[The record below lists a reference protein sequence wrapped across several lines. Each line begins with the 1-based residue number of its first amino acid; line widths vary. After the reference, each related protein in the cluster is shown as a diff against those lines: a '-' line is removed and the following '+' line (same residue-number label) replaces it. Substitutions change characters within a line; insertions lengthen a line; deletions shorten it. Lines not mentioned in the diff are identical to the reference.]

1 MSKLSKRNTN
11 GDLWKPR
18 NAEDAKWLELM
29 SRRDIVGIR
38 YLQAAKLKRK
48 RKLEKPERMFL
59 KEFESDRR
67 RVLRDPEAAWQKGF
81 DSIHRGLM
89 LIESIIHEKRAQNI
103 SEGKDAALYNTVTI
117 LSYIASGL
125 RDDIIRYAEDGMP
138 WACHAIFRDG
148 KALASAFARL
158 AVAYPQH
165 FRRHA
170 ERSLTMPS
178 LRARNPA
185 FTCDAEAII
194 QSIHLAEKH
203 HASNI
208 HDNRSRIGALCH
220 QFMAEVVDLVEA
232 ARLEAVEKGHM
243 DSRWLSFPALK
254 GNANAWWKLEIKEWV
269 HREFGK
275 MKKNPCRNPALWHEL
290 ERISD
295 RGTDSA
301 RLVAFDKYCFN
312 KLEQIAG
319 KPSLPVTG
327 R

>member
-1 MSKLSKRNTN
+1 
-11 GDLWKPR
+11 
-18 NAEDAKWLELM
+18 
-29 SRRDIVGIR
+29 
-38 YLQAAKLKRK
+38 
-48 RKLEKPERMFL
+48 MFL

-67 RVLRDPEAAWQKGF
+67 RVLRDPEAACQKGF

-103 SEGKDAALYNTVTI
+103 IEKGDAAFYDTVCT
-117 LSYIASGL
+117 LSLIAADL
-125 RDDIIRYAEDGMP
+125 RDDIIRYAEDGMT

-158 AVAYPQH
+158 AIAYPEH
-165 FRRHA
+165 FQPYA
-170 ERSLTMPS
+170 EQSLTMPS

-194 QSIHLAEKH
+194 QSVHLAEKH

-220 QFMAEVVDLVEA
+220 QFVAEVVDLVEA
-232 ARLEAVEKGHM
+232 ARLEAVEKGHT
-243 DSRWLSFPALK
+243 DSKWFSFPALK
-254 GNANAWWKLEIKEWV
+254 GNAKAWWKLEIKEWV

-290 ERISD
+290 EKTSD

-301 RLVAFDKYCFN
+301 RLAAFEKYCFN

-319 KPSLPVTG
+319 KPSLPVAG